1 MPTPNLP
8 HDRTVS
14 LNDRFQF
21 HCTGCAACCRH
32 IKEGVPL
39 DSLDAYRLTKY
50 LRSQGIGP
58 TCTDD
63 VLMRFGEPVP
73 ITDSGYFSY
82 FLKTVGDDD
91 TCIFLNG
98 NRCAV
103 QEAKPTA
110 CRLYPIEA
118 APEKDGFSRSSYAR
132 KSPTISVAPRIR

>member
-1 MPTPNLP
+1 MSTPNLP

-39 DSLDAYRLTKY
+39 DSMDAYRLTKY
-50 LRSQGIGP
+50 LRSQGVGP

-63 VLMRFGEPVP
+63 VLLRFGEPVP

-82 FLKTVGDDD
+82 FLKTVGDNDS
-91 TCIFLNG
+91 CIFLNG
-98 NRCAV
+98 NRCN
-103 QEAKPTA
+103 Q
-110 CRLYPIEA
+110 RLTGCLSNINIFFPFRLHLDSH
-118 APEKDGFSRSSYAR
+118 PQ
-132 KSPTISVAPRIR
+132 SVRPHHNP

>member
-1 MPTPNLP
+1 MPTSNLP
-8 HDRTVS
+8 HDRPVSLNDRRPVS

-110 CRLYPIEA
+110 R
-118 APEKDGFSRSSYAR
+118 
-132 KSPTISVAPRIR
+132 

>member
-8 HDRTVS
+8 HDRPVS
-14 LNDRFQF
+14 VNDRFQF

-58 TCTDD
+58 KCTDD

-82 FLKTVGDDD
+82 FLKTVGEDDD
-91 TCIFLNG
+91 P
-98 NRCAV
+98 V
-103 QEAKPTA
+103 
-110 CRLYPIEA
+110 
-118 APEKDGFSRSSYAR
+118 
-132 KSPTISVAPRIR
+132 